1 MIAEYDYHGELI
13 IQYSHSDFMAF
24 FQPEDGDIIEHR
36 CMTLKEAKKWINKQI
51 KIYGKEKKNPGNCP
65 GDV

>member
-1 MIAEYDYHGELI
+1 MMAEHIYKRELI

-51 KIYGKEKKNPGNCP
+51 KIWQRKK
-65 GDV
+65 

>member
-1 MIAEYDYHGELI
+1 MIAEYDYRGELI

-24 FQPEDGDIIEHR
+24 YCPEDGDIIEHR

-51 KIYGKEKKNPGNCP
+51 KIYGKK
-65 GDV
+65 